1 MKRDIINKLLQ
12 WKEKT
17 NRQPLILTG
26 ARQVGKT
33 WIMKEFGK
41 NYFKK
46 FAYISL
52 DNNPN
57 LKNLFETSVHP
68 KDLIPFLNAEANVEI
83 DSNTLLIFDE
93 IQENPKALVS
103 LKYFYEET
111 PEIPIIA
118 AGSTLGVSLHNG
130 ISFPVGKVDFLT
142 LYPMSFAEFLD
153 ANSQEQLRNAIETKN
168 YTLLNSFHDKLLNF
182 IKQYIIVGG
191 MPEAVSEFSKSKN
204 FEEVKAIQNKILSS
218 YEKDFSKHTN
228 AEMAVKLSLLWKSV
242 PAQLA
247 KENKKFIYG
256 AVKKGARARDFEVA
270 IQWLMDSSLI
280 HKVSRVSTP
289 ALPLKSYEDFGA
301 FKLFLFDIGL
311 LCAISGVSEKII
323 LEKETIFKE
332 FKGAL
337 AEQFVYQELLTINE
351 QPFYWSKENSQ
362 AELDFIIQKDNK
374 IIPIEVK
381 SGLNLQAKSLKVY
394 IEHFNPEIALR
405 ISPATYKVSNNIID
419 LPLYAFKT
427 WFQNND

>member
-1 MKRDIINKLLQ
+1 MKRDIVKKLIQ
-12 WKEKT
+12 WKEKA

-33 WIMKEFGK
+33 WLMKEFGK

-52 DNNPN
+52 DTNPDI
-57 LKNLFETSVHP
+57 KNLFNTSVHP
-68 KDLIPFLNAEANVEI
+68 KDLIPFLNAEAGVEI

-93 IQENPKALVS
+93 IQEIPKALVS
-103 LKYFYEET
+103 LKYFCEEA

-130 ISFPVGKVDFLT
+130 VSFPVGKVEFLT
-142 LYPMSFAEFLD
+142 LYPMSFAEFLE
-153 ANSQEQLRNAIETKN
+153 ANSQEQLRNAIEIKN

-182 IKQYIIVGG
+182 IKQYIVVGG
-191 MPEAVSEFSKSKN
+191 MPEVVLEFSKSKN
-204 FEEVKAIQNKILSS
+204 FEEVKRIQTKILSS

-228 AEMAVKLSLLWKSV
+228 AEMAIKLSLLWKSV

-256 AVKKGARARDFEVA
+256 AVRKGARARDFEVA

-280 HKVSRVSTP
+280 YKVARVSTP
-289 ALPLKSYEDFGA
+289 ALPLKSYEDFGI
-301 FKLFLFDIGL
+301 FKIFLFDIGL
-311 LCAISGVSEKII
+311 LCAISGVDEKII
-323 LEKETIFKE
+323 LEKDTIFKE

-337 AEQFVYQELLTINE
+337 TEQFVYQELLTINE
-351 QPFYWSKENSQ
+351 QPFYWAKENSQ
-362 AELDFIIQKDNK
+362 AEIDFLIQKDNK

-394 IEHFNPEIALR
+394 IENFKPEIALR
-405 ISPATYKVSNNIID
+405 VSPATYKVSNNIID

-427 WFQNND
+427 WFQN